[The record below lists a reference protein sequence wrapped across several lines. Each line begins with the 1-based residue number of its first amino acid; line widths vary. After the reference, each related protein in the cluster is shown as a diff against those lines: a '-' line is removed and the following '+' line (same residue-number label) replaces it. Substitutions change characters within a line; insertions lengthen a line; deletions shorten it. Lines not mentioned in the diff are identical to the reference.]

1 MPVCDVLFC
10 YFRGAYFGTTNKIN
24 VANLVD
30 FMSRYL
36 KKVVDEGMRCST
48 LAPFAA
54 RYSDYDIIV
63 GGHVIP
69 KQVSVEVAFGYC
81 FHSYLGF
88 RKFEPCLFVNIIKNQ
103 IFCLAQTCRGSS
115 FNPRCKKNSKHS
127 RIAEPE
133 PCNPL
138 LSLND
143 CLNRQIKFKGKIAF
157 MLFLCVFISI
167 LFPIDN
173 SIYSQ

>member
-1 MPVCDVLFC
+1 MIWWLIRLFEERLNNPFCQFVTFFFAILEEHILVLQ
-10 YFRGAYFGTTNKIN
+10 TKSIN

-88 RKFEPCLFVNIIKNQ
+88 RKSQPCLFVDIIKN
-103 IFCLAQTCRGSS
+103 
-115 FNPRCKKNSKHS
+115 
-127 RIAEPE
+127 
-133 PCNPL
+133 
-138 LSLND
+138 
-143 CLNRQIKFKGKIAF
+143 
-157 MLFLCVFISI
+157 
-167 LFPIDN
+167 
-173 SIYSQ
+173 